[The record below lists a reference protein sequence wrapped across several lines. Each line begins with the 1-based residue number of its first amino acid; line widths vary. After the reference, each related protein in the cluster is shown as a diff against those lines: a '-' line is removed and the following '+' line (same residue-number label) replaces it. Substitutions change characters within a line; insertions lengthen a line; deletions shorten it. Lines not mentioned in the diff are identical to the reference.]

1 MSWIACTLARRK
13 TEKRC
18 SRLDSGLLC
27 ARLSPGR
34 AEILRRSLVGHG
46 RVRTFRGPA
55 GSNVLPFRIVE
66 EEEEDGVRVHEPQW
80 RDLRRTYGKAGKL

>member
-18 SRLDSGLLC
+18 PRLDSSLLC

-34 AEILRRSLVGHG
+34 AEILRRSFVGHG
-46 RVRTFRGPA
+46 RVRTCRGPA
-55 GSNVLPFRIVE
+55 GRNVLPFRIVE
-66 EEEEDGVRVHEPQW
+66 EKEDGVRVHEPQW